1 MARLPAWSVDRP
13 GHPDAPRPFAPAS
26 WSASSLFPGALSPG
40 RGATPRPAAPRT
52 GRAGLW
58 AGWLARRLAP
68 LAPPPPNLAE
78 PAR

>member
-26 WSASSLFPGALSPG
+26 LSASSLFPGALSPG
-40 RGATPRPAAPRT
+40 RGATPR
-52 GRAGLW
+52 RAGLW